1 MAEEVENK
9 LSSKALEKSFRI
21 VYAPIITEKS
31 VQPKGPK
38 ERDEAGEII
47 GENRPTFAFWVNM
60 NANKHEIKA
69 AIEEIFNVKVEN
81 VRTIIQKGR
90 RYRSRWIRKTRA
102 PRKKAI
108 ITLATG
114 DSIDLA

>member
-1 MAEEVENK
+1 MAETEHT

-31 VQPKGPK
+31 VQPFGPK

-60 NANKHEIKA
+60 NANKHEIKT
-69 AIEEIFNVKVEN
+69 AIEEIFKVKVEN
-81 VRTIIQKGR
+81 VRTMIQKGR
-90 RYRSRWIRKTRA
+90 RYRARWIRKTRA
-102 PRKKAI
+102 PKKKAI
-108 ITLATG
+108 VTLAQG

>member
-1 MAEEVENK
+1 MAEQADHKV
-9 LSSKALEKSFRI
+9 SSKFLEKSFRV

-31 VQPKGPK
+31 VQPRGPK
-38 ERDEAGEII
+38 ERDEEGNII

-60 NANKHEIKA
+60 NANKFEIKA
-69 AIEEIFNVKVEN
+69 AIEEIFKVKVER
-81 VRTIIQKGR
+81 VRIIVQKGR

-108 ITLATG
+108 VTLKDGET
-114 DSIDLA
+114 IDLA